1 MILVFWMLSFKPAF
15 SLSPFTFI
23 KRFFSSSSLSAI
35 KVVLSAYLSGR
46 RIGLKSRI
54 FPFIPQL
61 PWAWEATARNEMYIW
76 VKVGPLGR
84 ENTRVG
90 HRTHVKWKHQGRRT
104 WTPHGSRHTQEALL
118 CSGKVLVFYSQ
129 GNVSHDLMQK
139 YKECMLLYW
148 HFATWAEHLVEMG
161 NRGAELDH
169 TVN

>member
-35 KVVLSAYLSGR
+35 KVVSSAYLSGR
-46 RIGLKSRI
+46 RIGLKSRL
-54 FPFIPQL
+54 FPFVPQL

-90 HRTHVKWKHQGRRT
+90 HRTHVKWKHQGKRT
-104 WTPHGSRHTQEALL
+104 WTPHGSIHTQEALL
-118 CSGKVLVFYSQ
+118 CSGKVLVLFSGQ
-129 GNVSHDLMQK
+129 CEPWSNAKCMRNVCYFIDILQLEQNIWLK
-139 YKECMLLYW
+139 WGIEGL
-148 HFATWAEHLVEMG
+148 
-161 NRGAELDH
+161 N
-169 TVN
+169 